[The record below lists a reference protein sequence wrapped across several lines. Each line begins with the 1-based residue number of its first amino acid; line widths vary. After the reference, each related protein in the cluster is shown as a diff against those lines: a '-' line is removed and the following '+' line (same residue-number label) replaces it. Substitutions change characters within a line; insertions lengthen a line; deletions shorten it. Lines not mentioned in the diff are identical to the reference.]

1 MKLYYSPGACSLA
14 PHIVAREAGLPLDLV
29 KVDLGA
35 KKTES
40 GADYCAVNGKGYV
53 PAVELDDGRVLTEA
67 ATVVQYLADR
77 KPESGLVPA
86 PGTPDRYA
94 QMEWLTFVSSELH
107 KGLGALFN
115 PKATDEMKKVLK
127 DKFAPRFAWLD
138 KELAGRKFLMG
149 DRFTAADAYAYTVLR
164 WADPLAVDLTPY
176 PNIRAYRER
185 VAARPAVQEAL
196 RAEGLAKAKAA

>member
-14 PHIVAREAGLPLDLV
+14 PHIVAREAGLPIDLV
-29 KVDLGA
+29 RVDLGA
-35 KKTES
+35 KKTET
-40 GADYCAVNGKGYV
+40 GADYYAVNGKGYV

-67 ATVVQYLADR
+67 AAVVQYLADR
-77 KPESGLVPA
+77 KPESGLVPP
-86 PGTPDRYA
+86 PGTPDRYD

-107 KGLGALFN
+107 KGLGGLFN
-115 PKATDEMKKVLK
+115 PKANDDMKKVLK
-127 DKFAPRFAWLD
+127 DKLAPRLAWLD
-138 KELAGRKFLMG
+138 KTLAGRTWLMG
-149 DRFTAADAYAYTVLR
+149 DRFTAADAYAYTILR
-164 WADPLAVDLTPY
+164 WADPLHVDLTPY